1 MICAIACLPE
11 SSPTMPTVSLLAFP
25 GVQSLDVSGPLDVFA
40 EANRFLLPQ
49 AHYRLQV
56 IGAGAPGENGA
67 LACSNGMLITAH
79 RHFSQTEDAADLL
92 LVAGGPVLVKQAP
105 DAALG
110 AWLQRQ
116 AAASTRF
123 GSICNGAFLLA
134 RAGLLDGKRVTTH
147 WDDAAAL
154 AQQFPHIRLEADRI
168 WLRDGKLWTSAGV
181 TAGIDLS
188 LALLAQDA
196 GQEVALNVAKRLV
209 VFMQR
214 SGGQSQF
221 SPYLT
226 PYAEETSLVGRVQQ
240 YVLAHLDERL
250 TVDTLAQLTA
260 TSPRNFARVFARD
273 AQMTPAEFIERA
285 RVDAARSMLERS
297 ALPLKSVAMRCGF
310 RDAGHLRQVFQKRL
324 GTSAQQYRDS
334 FCAAPSEP
342 SS

>member
-1 MICAIACLPE
+1 
-11 SSPTMPTVSLLAFP
+11 MPSVYLLAFP

-56 IGAGAPGENGA
+56 IGAGQAPGEA
-67 LACSNGMLITAH
+67 IACSNGMLLGAH
-79 RHFSQTEDAADLL
+79 RHFSDTEEGADLL

-105 DAALG
+105 DAALS

-116 AAASTRF
+116 AQAAKCY

-134 RAGLLDGKRVTTH
+134 RAGLLDGKRATTH

-154 AQQFPHIRLEADRI
+154 AHQFPQIRLEPDRI
-168 WLRDGKLWTSAGV
+168 WLRDGRLVTSAGV

-188 LALLAQDA
+188 LALLAEEA
-196 GQEVALNVAKRLV
+196 GPEVALNVAKRLV

-226 PYAEETSLVGRVQQ
+226 PYAEEGSLVGRVQQ
-240 YVLAHLDERL
+240 YVLAHLDEKL
-250 TVDTLAQLTA
+250 TVEKLAGLVA
-260 TSPRNFARVFARD
+260 ASPRNFARMFARD
-273 AQMTPAEFIERA
+273 AGMTPAEFIERA
-285 RVDAARSMLERS
+285 RVDAARAMLERS
-297 ALPLKSVAMRCGF
+297 TLPLKSVAIGCGF
-310 RDAGHLRQVFQKRL
+310 RDAGHLRRVFQKRL

-334 FCAAPSEP
+334 FSSTPPNPSA
-342 SS
+342 